1 MTNSNI
7 NPVQLCTKNIL
18 VYFLLT
24 VFTALSLFV
33 VSVHANDLARIS
45 SLTRGGAPGLA
56 LRILNK
62 AQPPVSEQ
70 RKWLAFEKRRFLIL
84 RSQAKWQKIID
95 RAQHLPEGLP
105 DNFLRWAYAQ
115 AAHASLQSNQA
126 AQARIFLRKLIWDH
140 KNSNKNRALARRL
153 VIRSY
158 LMQNKTADALVALQ
172 RYLQDYK
179 PRSVSWR
186 LLHAAVLLQ
195 AKRNKDAFAVLS
207 GIQIYRGRILRLLAG
222 LRANIYQANVV
233 MIRAENI
240 VKRVSSK
247 PELQGLAW
255 HLLAEAARKNNN
267 PVLYIQ
273 AMESALALD
282 LKPDLYT
289 RLVPLHA
296 DTLWQTYLD
305 YAERIGNDLGLLVG
319 DDDGWLEKTKSFD
332 KSEKSRAFYAFLAFK
347 AQNKKAKEVAHQ
359 LLSDDLFNKGRV
371 NTLIALYTKSKKFT
385 GLDEVPATVRFR
397 LANVALQRYDIK
409 LAAALMKGVGTP
421 PQGQDRNLWLL
432 HQARILIYAGDY
444 SAAIKLLVNILDQGK
459 GLTDKFLSRY
469 VQVMFDLQVAGKNKE
484 AFDLLQRTYSLT
496 RHRNSRRE
504 ILFWMADSQ
513 YALHDYV
520 QAAELYLRSATLI
533 APGGGDIWGQ
543 TARFKAAEA
552 LGKAGLVR
560 DARSVYLK
568 LLKYTH
574 DAKRRAIIERN
585 IQQLWL
591 YEKNSTR
598 K

>member
-1 MTNSNI
+1 MINSKI
-7 NPVQLCTKNIL
+7 NSVQPCTKNISL
-18 VYFLLT
+18 YFVLA
-24 VFTALSLFV
+24 VFTLLSVFV
-33 VSVHANDLARIS
+33 VSAHADDLARIS

-56 LRILNK
+56 LRLLNK
-62 AQPPVSEQ
+62 AQPPVTN
-70 RKWLAFEKRRFLIL
+70 RKKWTAFEKRRFLIL
-84 RSQAKWQKIID
+84 KSQAEWQNIID
-95 RAQHLPEGLP
+95 RVQSLPEGLP
-105 DNFLRWAYAQ
+105 DDFLRWAYAQ
-115 AAHASLQSNQA
+115 AAHASMQSNQA

-140 KNSNKNRALARRL
+140 KNSGNNRAWARRL

-158 LMQNKTADALVALQ
+158 LMQNKTEDALVALQ

-179 PRSVSWR
+179 PRGVSWR

-195 AKRNKDAFAVLS
+195 VKKNKDAFAVLS

-222 LRANIYQANVV
+222 MRANIYQANVV
-233 MIRAENI
+233 MIRAGNI
-240 VKRVSSK
+240 AQRVSSK

-255 HLLAEAARKNNN
+255 HLLAEAARRNNN
-267 PVLYIQ
+267 PVSYIQ
-273 AMESALALD
+273 ALESALALE
-282 LKPDLYT
+282 LKPNLYT
-289 RLVPLHA
+289 RLIPLNA
-296 DTLWQTYLD
+296 DTLWQAYLE

-332 KSEKSRAFYAFLAFK
+332 KPEKSRAFYAFLAFR
-347 AQNKKAKEVAHQ
+347 AQNKTAKEAAHQ
-359 LLSDDLFNKGRV
+359 LLSDDLFNKGHV

-385 GLDEVPATVRFR
+385 GLNEVPATVRFR

-409 LAAALMKGVGTP
+409 LAATLMKGLSAP
-421 PQGQDRNLWLL
+421 PEGKDRNLWLL

-444 SAAIKLLVNILDQGK
+444 PAAVKLLANILDQGK

-469 VQVMFDLQVAGKNKE
+469 VQVMFDLQIAGKNKE
-484 AFDLLQRTYSLT
+484 AFDLLQRTYSVT
-496 RHRNSRRE
+496 RNRSSKRE
-504 ILFWMADSQ
+504 VLFWMADSQ
-513 YALHDYV
+513 YALRDYV
-520 QAAELYLRSATLI
+520 QAAELYLRSATLT